1 MWQGWRV
8 RSFIHLFFFFP
19 SNYTL
24 YLIIYSPIEV
34 PLNRAWPTRHWE
46 GSWDCSFQSRMR
58 SWMQRSVPP
67 RTWHHWVLGGWGR
80 TASCHP
86 GRLGSGEAAAGR
98 RSRCHCRPEPL
109 LNSCGRARA
118 HCTSSPP
125 SDCQAAVCPTAHRQ
139 EGRAGRSMRGVGGH

>member
-1 MWQGWRV
+1 MAGLE
-8 RSFIHLFFFFP
+8 SPFIHPLVYFP

-34 PLNRAWPTRHWE
+34 PLNRAWPTQHWE
-46 GSWDCSFQSRMR
+46 GSWDCSFQLRMR

-67 RTWHHWVLGGWGR
+67 KTWHHWVWGDWGR

-86 GRLGSGEAAAGR
+86 GRLGSREVGAGR
-98 RSRCHCRPEPL
+98 RSRCRCQPDPL
-109 LNSCGRARA
+109 LYSSGRARA

-125 SDCQAAVCPTAHRQ
+125 SGCQAAECLTTRLQ
-139 EGRAGRSMRGVGGH
+139 GGRGGRSTRGVGGH